1 MRTLKIKDLTL
12 DELELLEQDL
22 HENGEKSDYGYYMQL
37 VIVYE
42 TMYKKLK
49 SLARNN
55 GPQYDHSLQHTKN
68 VFVSHLIKF
77 GPYIKMNHFK
87 DDGDAVESLIK
98 AIGLEQKLPIA
109 YYRLGFLAYK
119 HGKYGSAV
127 RYFQQALNKQ
137 LLNDPRYA
145 LSQQQEF
152 RAHMYLANSALYI
165 ASQTY
170 DTMEKLPFSPEEQ
183 LTNPELSPLFETLAS
198 NEKYLQNHAFYKI
211 TKNNTETCSKE
222 ACEDLYEN
230 SEPNELVL
238 YFNDRE
244 NILIFN
250 GEEVIIT
257 PTQANMIRHL
267 LLSSSKE
274 NPCTR
279 ITMSDFFGRTGS
291 DGEVKKN
298 TFIKSIERLRVTL
311 GSIDIPEIID
321 VTKYRGETA
330 YYFNESV
337 PFTVLFRV
345 DEAFGDDYVSG

>member
-1 MRTLKIKDLTL
+1 MRTLKIKDLTV

-22 HENGEKSDYGYYMQL
+22 HENGEKSDYGYYQQL
-37 VIVYE
+37 VLVYE

-55 GPQYDHSLQHTKN
+55 GPQYDHSLQRSKN
-68 VFVSHLIKF
+68 VFISHLIKF

-119 HGKYGSAV
+119 HGKFGSAV

-137 LLNDPRYA
+137 LMNDLRYA
-145 LSQQQEF
+145 LNQQQELH
-152 RAHMYLANSALYI
+152 AHMYLANSALYV

-170 DTMEKLPFSPEEQ
+170 ETMEKLPYLPEEQ
-183 LTNPELSPLFETLAS
+183 LPNPELSPLFETLAS

-211 TKNNTETCSKE
+211 TKNNTGTCSKE

-244 NILIFN
+244 NILLFN

-257 PTQANMIRHL
+257 PTQANLIRHF

-279 ITMSDFFGRTGS
+279 INMRDFFGRTGI

-311 GSIDIPEIID
+311 RSIDIPEIID
-321 VTKYRGETA
+321 VTQYRGETA

-345 DEAFGDDYVSG
+345 DDAFANEYVN